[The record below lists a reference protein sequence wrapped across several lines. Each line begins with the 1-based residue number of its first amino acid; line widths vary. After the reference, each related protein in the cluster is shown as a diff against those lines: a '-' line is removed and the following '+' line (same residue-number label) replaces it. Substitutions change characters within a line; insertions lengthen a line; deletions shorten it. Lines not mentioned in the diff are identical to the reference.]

1 MRNITLFTR
10 NGCPQCRMTK
20 RYLDT
25 HKIPFTEHNI
35 NEEPQYIDYLQQKGF
50 QQVPVLEAD
59 GLDSFSGF
67 RPDALKQLAVWSAS
81 FFIASQRNQLL

>member
-1 MRNITLFTR
+1 MIPMRNITLFTR

-35 NEEPQYIDYLQQKGF
+35 NEEPQYIDYLKH
-50 QQVPVLEAD
+50 
-59 GLDSFSGF
+59 
-67 RPDALKQLAVWSAS
+67 LKQLAVWSAS

>member
-35 NEEPQYIDYLQQKGF
+35 NEEPQYIDYLKQKGF

-67 RPDALKQLAVWSAS
+67 RPDALKQLAG
-81 FFIASQRNQLL
+81 

>member
-25 HKIPFTEHNI
+25 HNISFTEHNI
-35 NEEPQYIDYLQQKGF
+35 NEEPEYIDYLKKRDYSRFPFSKQM
-50 QQVPVLEAD
+50 
-59 GLDSFSGF
+59 GLIHSPGSD
-67 RPDALKQLAVWSAS
+67 RMP
-81 FFIASQRNQLL
+81 

>member
-1 MRNITLFTR
+1 
-10 NGCPQCRMTK
+10 MTK

-35 NEEPQYIDYLQQKGF
+35 NEEPQYIDYLKQKGF

-81 FFIASQRNQLL
+81 FFYRITTQPAIIKRSESRV

>member
-1 MRNITLFTR
+1 MIPMRNITLFTR

-25 HKIPFTEHNI
+25 HNISFTEHNI
-35 NEEPQYIDYLQQKGF
+35 NEEPEYIDYLKKK
-50 QQVPVLEAD
+50 
-59 GLDSFSGF
+59 GF

-81 FFIASQRNQLL
+81 FFIASKLARKIKCSESRD